1 MSIVNFKH
9 QLYEQ
14 IARVGKALS
23 TGNRLELMEFLTQ
36 TERSVES
43 LAKLSGMSIANTSH
57 HLRQLREAGLV
68 LSRKSGQQVIY
79 RVSDKNVVTLL
90 DLVRKIAES
99 NLAEVEK
106 LVSTYLKVKDSLEPV
121 QSDELLKR
129 IKDGLV
135 IVLDVRPEEEFSA
148 GHLPGAINIP
158 LKNLKKNLRKFSSK
172 KEIIA
177 YCRGPYC
184 VLAFD
189 AVEILRNKGFKAR
202 RLEKGFP
209 EWENAGLQVEK
220 VVNKI

>member
-1 MSIVNFKH
+1 MSILNFKH

-14 IARVGKALS
+14 IAQVGKALS
-23 TGNRLELMEFLTQ
+23 TGNRLELLEFLTQ
-36 TERSVES
+36 SERSVES

-57 HLRQLREAGLV
+57 HLRQLRQAGLV
-68 LSRKSGQQVIY
+68 LARKAGQQVIY
-79 RVSDKNVVTLL
+79 RVSDENVVTLL
-90 DLVRKIAES
+90 DLIREIAER
-99 NLAEVEK
+99 NLADVEK
-106 LVSTYLKVKDSLEPV
+106 LVTTYLKVKDSLEPV

-189 AVEILRNKGFKAR
+189 AVELLRKKGFKAR